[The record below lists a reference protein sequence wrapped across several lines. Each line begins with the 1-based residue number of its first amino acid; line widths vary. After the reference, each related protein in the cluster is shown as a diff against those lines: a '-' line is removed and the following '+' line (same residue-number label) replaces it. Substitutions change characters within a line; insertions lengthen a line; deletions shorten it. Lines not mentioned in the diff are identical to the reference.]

1 MIQEIT
7 KKERRV
13 QEALGTFSKEEYRI
27 PLCRHRTRV
36 VSKGARTCHLCG
48 LKCIKAGQGFYRIRN
63 GALNICEACSWLS
76 PQTIKRIV
84 KERNEK
90 N

>member
-1 MIQEIT
+1 MIQEMT

-27 PLCRHRTRV
+27 PLCRCRTRT

-48 LKCIKAGQGFYRIRN
+48 LKCIKKGQEFYKHSF
-63 GALNICEACSWLS
+63 LNICEACSWLS

-84 KERNEK
+84 KERLCK
-90 N
+90 